1 MKKTILIIVSAIL
14 VLILSVVAYFY
25 IWGGKPQIENFDEIA
40 DDYETVAQL
49 ALNTYSDLMPNEEY
63 IIIDIYNGIFRKDN
77 ANFILTDEQQNAVQA
92 ASKKFEYLR
101 VCKDAVFF
109 CEDETGYYG
118 LVYSKHPL
126 NALYKAELPQDGKE
140 YHRINSHWYEWGFW
154 GR

>member
-49 ALNTYSDLMPNEEY
+49 ALNTYSDLMPDEEY

-92 ASKKFEYLR
+92 ASKKFDYLR

-126 NALYKAELPQDGKE
+126 NALYKAEIPQDGRE
-140 YHRINSHWYEWGFW
+140 YHRINSHWYEWGVW
-154 GR
+154 AR